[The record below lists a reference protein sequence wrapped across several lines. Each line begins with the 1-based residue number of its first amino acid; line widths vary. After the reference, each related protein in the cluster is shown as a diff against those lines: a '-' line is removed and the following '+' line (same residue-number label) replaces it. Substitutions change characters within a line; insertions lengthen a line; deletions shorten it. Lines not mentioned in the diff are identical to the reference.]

1 MALPDLPNRLPDSE
15 LLEWQQAYRLALQ
28 ETNRKAL
35 FKKVE
40 VAEAAILTRREGLA
54 PTADHYAEWQVLED
68 ALANL
73 LVLKREKLNFRGL
86 AK

>member
-54 PTADHYAEWQVLED
+54 PTPDHHAEWQVLED